1 MNQVNL
7 VGRIVKE
14 PQLRKSNSGKSMMFL
29 TLAVDGYYDKKKKEK
44 TSDFIPVTLWGKTAE
59 QAAKAMKGSLVQ
71 ITGRLSPGRFPDKS
85 TGEVRYVLD
94 CVGEEIHFL
103 AKPKG
108 VN

>member
-29 TLAVDGYYDKKKKEK
+29 TLAVDGYYDRKKREM
-44 TSDFIPVTLWGKTAE
+44 TSDFIPVTLWGQTAE
-59 QAAKAMKGSLVQ
+59 RCAKLVKGSLICVV
-71 ITGRLSPGRFPDKS
+71 GRVSAGNYTKN
-85 TGEVRYVLD
+85 GEKRYVTD
-94 CVGEEIHFL
+94 IIGEEVQFL

-108 VN
+108 AN